1 MPDPPRSRPRSG
13 ARGPSPAG
21 PPWLAWLASGIFVV
35 VALTVVTVWAFS
47 RGSGPG
53 RGSAKLVSIPEDP
66 TPSAVADALAEAGL
80 TLAPRKMSLYLRF
93 AADVSSFR
101 PGRHVLPDDAT
112 PRALRAVLE
121 RGDDRLRARVTFPE
135 GTHRFEMARR
145 LEEKSIVL
153 AQDFLAATQ
162 DKNLLAELGI
172 PAAHAEGY
180 LFPSTYDLPVDG
192 DAPDVVRR
200 LKRELDV
207 RLAKIKS
214 EHPDFPGQ
222 PAKDLGWTV
231 HKLLTLASIVEKE
244 AGVDDERPL
253 VASVFVNRYRDPGFT
268 PKPPRL
274 QSDPTS
280 AYGCRVEPSLPACAG
295 FSGKTTPAMNNDPAN
310 AYSSYSHADLPPT
323 PISNPGEASIRA
335 VVAPAE
341 TKYLYFVAK
350 GGNRHTF
357 SATLGEHNEAVGK
370 LRDLRRLTQ
379 PAHPQP

>member
-1 MPDPPRSRPRSG
+1 LTG
-13 ARGPSPAG
+13 
-21 PPWLAWLASGIFVV
+21 
-35 VALTVVTVWAFS
+35 VAAVIALMTVTVWLFS

-53 RGSAKLVSIPEDP
+53 KGAAKTVEIPKDASAGE
-66 TPSAVADALAEAGL
+66 VADALAAAGL
-80 TLAPRKMSLYLRF
+80 TTAPRKMSLYLRF
-93 AADVSSFR
+93 AADLSAIR
-101 PGRHVLPDDAT
+101 PGKHVLPDDAT
-112 PRALRAVLE
+112 PRAIRAVLE
-121 RGDDRLRARVTFPE
+121 REDDRLRARVTFPE

-145 LEEKSIVL
+145 LEEKSIAL
-153 AQDFLAATQ
+153 AADFLAATQ
-162 DKNLLAELGI
+162 DRALMTELGI

-180 LFPSTYDLPVDG
+180 LFPSTYDLPVDSDG
-192 DAPDVVRR
+192 AEIVRR
-200 LKRELDV
+200 LKRELDG
-207 RLAKIKS
+207 RLAKIKID
-214 EHPDFPGQ
+214 HPDFPGA
-222 PAKDLGWTV
+222 PSAALGWPV
-231 HKLLTLASIVEKE
+231 HKMLTLASIVEKE

-295 FSGKTTPAMNNDPAN
+295 FTGKTTPAMNNDAAN
-310 AYSSYSHADLPPT
+310 VYSTYSHADLPPT

-335 VVAPAE
+335 VVAPAD

-357 SATLGEHNEAVGK
+357 SATLAEHNEAVGK

-379 PAHPQP
+379 PAHPAP